1 MGKAEARVELES
13 LRWRAWVLRM
23 MGDGRIAKANAA
35 AAELDRLAH
44 GLEYRFGL

>member
-23 MGDGRIAKANAA
+23 MGNGRTAKANA

-44 GLEYRFGL
+44 ELEYRFGL